1 MKEYQLEIF
10 ADYFQFHLHDEN
22 MNPNFGNAWDQFSVD
37 NFLAITPE
45 GIGIGTARNMDV
57 PVTIKI
63 CDSEPKLKENL
74 NQVFQIN
81 ESDLTIISEKL
92 VVIGSTEY
100 NPDAKHIEID
110 NGIYRVRIY
119 YSNLD
124 KLSEDKLSEDKL
136 SEDGLDGE
144 DYYEIEIWK
153 TDEVQESKF
162 DRIKP
167 VHNKT

>member
-100 NPDAKHIEID
+100 YPDAKRIEID

-119 YSNLD
+119 YSNL
-124 KLSEDKLSEDKL
+124 DKL

>member
-45 GIGIGTARNMDV
+45 GIGIGTVRNMDV

-63 CDSEPKLKENL
+63 CDLEPKPKENL
-74 NQVFQIN
+74 HQVFQIN

-92 VVIGSTEY
+92 VVIGCTEY
-100 NPDAKHIEID
+100 YPDAKPIKID

-119 YSNLD
+119 YSNL
-124 KLSEDKLSEDKL
+124 DKL